1 MKKPAKAYT
10 APHEV
15 YTGGMFYDPGKVF
28 VTAEPRGKAWQ
39 PASDAAVAAATAPK
53 VSDASDLDALDVSAL
68 REQAK
73 SLGLDVSPTSD
84 KAELISVIRGV
95 SGSTR

>member
-15 YTGGMFYDPGKVF
+15 YTGGMFYEPGKVF
-28 VTAEPRGKAWQ
+28 VTAEPKGKAWQ
-39 PASDAAVAAATAPK
+39 PASDAEVAAATAPK
-53 VSDASDLDALDVSAL
+53 AKDVGDLEALDVAAL
-68 REQAK
+68 KEQATA
-73 SLGLDVSPTSD
+73 LGLDILPTSG
-84 KAELISVIRGV
+84 KADIIRVIRDL

>member
-15 YTGGMFYDPGKVF
+15 YTGGMFYNPGKVF
-28 VTAEPRGKAWQ
+28 VTAEPKGKAWQ
-39 PASDAAVAAATAPK
+39 PASDAEVAAATAPK
-53 VSDASDLDALDVSAL
+53 AKDVDDLEALDVAAL
-68 REQAK
+68 REQAT
-73 SLGLDVSPTSD
+73 SLGLEIVPTSG
-84 KAELISVIRGV
+84 KADIIRVIRDV